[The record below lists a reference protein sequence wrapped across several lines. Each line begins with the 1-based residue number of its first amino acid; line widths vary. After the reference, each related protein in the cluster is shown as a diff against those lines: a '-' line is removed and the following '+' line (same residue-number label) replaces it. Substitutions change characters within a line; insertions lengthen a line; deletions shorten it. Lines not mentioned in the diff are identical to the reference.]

1 MKTHLP
7 TLATTLT
14 TKPLTLDSTL
24 KPTPVC
30 THARRQTDQQ
40 TGPESTRACSSV
52 VSRCSSTEPQPTV
65 CMYWQ
70 VHWHFRLDVFIIG
83 KRRFVRSSS
92 VFEVLLALST
102 HSACLEDL
110 KESSMPTRKYFGLH
124 VSTRYESGS
133 KLNHISS
140 MKQNDNLHFK
150 TLKKAFGC
158 GVYNHFKLHIPI
170 RLDQTANKV

>member
-1 MKTHLP
+1 MSTLHFLGTHIQYIFVKTHLP

-14 TKPLTLDSTL
+14 TKPLTLDWTL

-52 VSRCSSTEPQPTV
+52 SRCSSTEPQPTV

-70 VHWHFRLDVFIIG
+70 VHWHFRLDVFMIG

-92 VFEVLLALST
+92 VLDVLLALST
-102 HSACLEDL
+102 HSACLDDL
-110 KESSMPTRKYFGLH
+110 EGIPLWNTLGSMSVPDMNLEASWT
-124 VSTRYESGS
+124 
-133 KLNHISS
+133 ISV
-140 MKQNDNLHFK
+140 QWN
-150 TLKKAFGC
+150 
-158 GVYNHFKLHIPI
+158 
-170 RLDQTANKV
+170 